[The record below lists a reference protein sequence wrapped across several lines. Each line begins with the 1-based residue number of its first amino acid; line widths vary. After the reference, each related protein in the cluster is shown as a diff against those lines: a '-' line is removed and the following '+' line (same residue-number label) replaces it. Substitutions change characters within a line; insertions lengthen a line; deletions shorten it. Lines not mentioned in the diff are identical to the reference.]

1 MLINPNKV
9 MYHKH
14 PPLDKAYNK
23 TLLTI
28 ESCITLEQLEVARN
42 MVKNFKTLY
51 KKVGCPKA
59 LSYSLDREL
68 NKTYF
73 RVTKQLPLK
82 Q

>member
-1 MLINPNKV
+1 

-28 ESCITLEQLEVARN
+28 ESCITLEQLEVASN

>member
-1 MLINPNKV
+1 
-9 MYHKH
+9 MYQKH

-73 RVTKQLPLK
+73 RVTTPLPLK

>member
-1 MLINPNKV
+1 

-28 ESCITLEQLEVARN
+28 ESCITLEQLEVASN
-42 MVKNFKTLY
+42 MVKNFKTIY
-51 KKVGCPKA
+51 KKVSCPKA

>member
-1 MLINPNKV
+1 

-28 ESCITLEQLEVARN
+28 ESCITLEQLEVASN
-42 MVKNFKTLY
+42 MVKNFKTIY

-82 Q
+82 

>member
-1 MLINPNKV
+1 
-9 MYHKH
+9 MYQKH

-28 ESCITLEQLEVARN
+28 ESCITLEQLEVASN

>member
-1 MLINPNKV
+1 
-9 MYHKH
+9 MYQKH

-28 ESCITLEQLEVARN
+28 ESCITLEQLEVASN

-82 Q
+82 

>member
-1 MLINPNKV
+1 

-28 ESCITLEQLEVARN
+28 ESCITLEQLEVASN
-42 MVKNFKTLY
+42 MVKNFKTIY

-73 RVTKQLPLK
+73 RVTKQLLLK

>member
-1 MLINPNKV
+1 

-28 ESCITLEQLEVARN
+28 ESCITLEQLEVASN

-82 Q
+82 